1 VPVPVSSWRTV
12 GSRVV
17 YANPWITVRED
28 AVIRP
33 DGQPGIYGVVEMRPS
48 VGVVA
53 LTDSG
58 QIALVGQWRYPL
70 GKPSLE
76 IPTGGCEDG
85 EPPLAAARREL
96 AEETGLAA
104 GNWEALGTVD
114 QGNGVTTDVAHVFLA
129 RDLAAVPGATGGD
142 GKRGQGDEDITVAWL
157 PFGRA
162 VELAL
167 SGEITEAVSVAGL
180 LRVALG
186 ERPAGAGRQAL
197 TRGAS
202 G

>member
-1 VPVPVSSWRTV
+1 M
-12 GSRVV
+12 

-28 AVIRP
+28 DVIRP
-33 DGQPGIYGVVEMRPS
+33 DGKPGIYGVVEMRPS

-53 LTDSG
+53 LDDAG
-58 QIALVGQWRYPL
+58 QIALVSQWRYTL

-85 EPPLAAARREL
+85 EPPADAARREL
-96 AEETGLAA
+96 AEETGLTA
-104 GNWEALGTVD
+104 GSWEAFGTVD
-114 QGNGVTTDVAHVFLA
+114 QCNGVTTDVAHVFLA
-129 RDLAAVPGATGGD
+129 RDLAPLPG
-142 GKRGQGDEDITVAWL
+142 GKEGQGDEDITVVWL
-157 PFGRA
+157 PFARA

-167 SGEITEAVSVAGL
+167 SGGITEAVSVAGL

-186 ERPAGAGRQAL
+186 EEGAAPAAA

>member
-1 VPVPVSSWRTV
+1 M
-12 GSRVV
+12 

-28 AVIRP
+28 DVIRP
-33 DGQPGIYGVVEMRPS
+33 DGKPGIYGVVEMRPS

-53 LTDSG
+53 LDDAG
-58 QIALVGQWRYPL
+58 HIALVSQWRYTL

-85 EPPLAAARREL
+85 EPPLEAARREL
-96 AEETGLAA
+96 AEETGLTA
-104 GNWEALGTVD
+104 GGWATFGTVD
-114 QGNGVTTDVAHVFLA
+114 QSNGVTTDVAHVFLA
-129 RDLAAVPGATGGD
+129 RDLAALPGPARDD
-142 GKRGQGDEDITVAWL
+142 GKRGQGDEDITLVWL

-186 ERPAGAGRQAL
+186 ERATGTG
-197 TRGAS
+197 
-202 G
+202 

>member
-1 VPVPVSSWRTV
+1 M
-12 GSRVV
+12 

-28 AVIRP
+28 DVIRP
-33 DGQPGIYGVVEMRPS
+33 DGKPGIYGVVVMRPS

-53 LTDSG
+53 LDDTG
-58 QIALVGQWRYPL
+58 QIALVSQWRYTL

-85 EPPLAAARREL
+85 EPPPDAARREL

-104 GNWEALGTVD
+104 GNWEAFGTVD
-114 QGNGVTTDVAHVFLA
+114 QSNGVTTDVAHVFLA
-129 RDLAAVPGATGGD
+129 RGLAARPGGSGRDD
-142 GKRGQGDEDITVAWL
+142 GRWGQGDEDITVVWL

-167 SGEITEAVSVAGL
+167 SGEITEAVSVAGI

-186 ERPAGAGRQAL
+186 GGGPAQAAVS
-197 TRGAS
+197 RRAS